1 MAARPLTQIEAARQL
16 ASELAGKEGDRAGG
30 PLRRVFAIDPTVDR
44 TPLARLIQQRDSY
57 AGSPGGSVRL
67 RLFVSLMWVCV
78 QEPYDT
84 TRPARFWASLL
95 GLDDPD
101 RAGAR
106 RIRAALKELE
116 ERHFVHLQPAGS
128 STRVTVL
135 NERGDG
141 TIYLPPYEA
150 LAAHQPKEANEYFR
164 VPTEIWTDGYLARL
178 DGPAT
183 AMLLILLAESRGRR
197 RGVWFSAKKAD
208 QSYGV
213 SLATRTRGIDQ
224 LREVGLITVKKM
236 DVNPQTRESRTRNVY
251 EIPILPKEATDER
264 TR

>member
-1 MAARPLTQIEAARQL
+1 MAARPLTQVEAARQL
-16 ASELAGKEGDRAGG
+16 ASELAGKEGDRAGA

-67 RLFVSLMWVCV
+67 RLFVSLMWACV

-116 ERHFVHLQPAGS
+116 ERHFVHLEPAGS

-141 TIYLPPYEA
+141 TVYLPPYEA
-150 LAAHQPKEANEYFR
+150 LAARQPKDANEYFR

-208 QSYGV
+208 HSYGV
-213 SLATRTRGIDQ
+213 SLATRSRGIDQ

-264 TR
+264 NR